1 VPGAH
6 FNFKTTKTEAL
17 IVSRETLISCG
28 VLFCV
33 VKYRYFVDK
42 MCKTVNISLK
52 SVDKTV
58 YKY

>member
-1 VPGAH
+1 
-6 FNFKTTKTEAL
+6 
-17 IVSRETLISCG
+17 LISCR